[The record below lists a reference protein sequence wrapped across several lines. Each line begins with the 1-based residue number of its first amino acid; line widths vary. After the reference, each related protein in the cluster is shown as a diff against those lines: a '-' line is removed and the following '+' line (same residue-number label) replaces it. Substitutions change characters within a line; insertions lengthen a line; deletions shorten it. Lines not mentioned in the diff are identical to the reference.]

1 MSTACSKCSSQV
13 ANKYKKERPYS
24 SSLGLSL
31 VACQDFKEFMYFF
44 KALHSLAPVYIS
56 ELINTYCFSK
66 SLRSNN
72 QLLLDILRTRSKCK
86 GDQTFAVAG
95 LPLSLRSSTMMYMFK
110 LHLKTDLFSI
120 ADTAQ

>member
-1 MSTACSKCSSQV
+1 MSIFIVTPTASSQV
-13 ANKYKKERPYS
+13 ANKFKKERPYS

-31 VACQDFKEFMYFF
+31 VACQAANRIYDVCF

-72 QLLLDILRTRSKCK
+72 QLLLDIPQTWSKCK
-86 GDQTFAVAG
+86 GDQAFAVAAPSVVEWVTTV
-95 LPLSLRSSTMMYMFK
+95 LKVINIDVHVQAAFK
-110 LHLKTDLFSI
+110 N
-120 ADTAQ
+120 